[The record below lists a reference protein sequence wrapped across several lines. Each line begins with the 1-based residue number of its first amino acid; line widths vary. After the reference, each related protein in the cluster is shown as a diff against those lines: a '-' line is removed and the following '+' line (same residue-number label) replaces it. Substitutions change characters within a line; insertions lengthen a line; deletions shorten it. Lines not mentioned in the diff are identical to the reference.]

1 VSARWRAVHPGV
13 RLACL
18 VFVVIAAFG
27 VVGLSGP
34 VSGARVR
41 GWVSGGPGAR
51 AAVVFVG
58 VYIGLTLASVPGPIL
73 AGVSGVLFG
82 TLEGGLLALAGA
94 LIGAVLA
101 FMLARHVAGD
111 LVERVGGRR
120 VRELAA
126 WVGRRGFRSMICA
139 RAAPAAPFTAVSYA
153 AGLAPLRLRD
163 FVAATVVV
171 AAPRTFAYAA
181 VGGNV
186 HHAKSPV
193 VVVAGLVILGIGVFG
208 LALGL
213 REYRGAAGARTAA
226 QAFDGPPAA
235 GPLDPALRPTV

>member
-1 VSARWRAVHPGV
+1 VV

-27 VVGLSGP
+27 LVGVSGP
-34 VSGARVR
+34 VSGSRLR

-51 AAVVFVG
+51 AAVVFVA
-58 VYIGLTLASVPGPIL
+58 VYAALTLASIPGPIL

-94 LIGAVLA
+94 VIGAVLA
-101 FMLARHVAGD
+101 FTLTRHVAGD
-111 LVERVGGRR
+111 LVGRVGGRR
-120 VRELAA
+120 VRELAG
-126 WVGRRGFRSMICA
+126 WVGRRGFRSMVCA
-139 RAAPAAPFTAVSYA
+139 RAAPGAPFAAVSYA

-163 FVAATVVV
+163 FAGATLLV

-186 HHAKSPV
+186 HHASSPAV
-193 VVVAGLVILGIGVFG
+193 LIAGFVILGMGLLG
-208 LALGL
+208 LALGV
-213 REYRGAAGARTAA
+213 REYRVAAGRPAGEAAVEARTGGGAVEGGLGLSA
-226 QAFDGPPAA
+226 
-235 GPLDPALRPTV
+235 